1 MQQHVLLATWIANHW
16 SDVASVASLVI
27 AFVAAFRPELHT
39 LLRPRRVDVLLT
51 DSLFLEIGFNGFGPT
66 LGVVGTL
73 NNEHARSLITKMRIC
88 IKPSGANR
96 EFVLTPIFN
105 RERAINSALA
115 GGEEARG
122 KFWLP
127 FLIEADVA
135 IPFDILFRS
144 DAAAG
149 TLTSTGLNLGQAW
162 TAFANSK
169 LQENEQALSDPDSN
183 TMQAKVA
190 AFLAALY
197 SASRDQDFIVAAN
210 REMSDAFVWQPQTY
224 EARLEVRVLNYHRTF
239 SQSFQFE
246 VSGDQS
252 GQLQSNIPLIIAI
265 VCKQVDANTVPYSAF
280 SKMTIR
286 D

>member
-16 SDVASVASLVI
+16 SDVASVVSLVI

-73 NNEHARSLITKMRIC
+73 NNEHARSLITRMRIC
-88 IKPSGANR
+88 VKPSGENG

-105 RERAINSALA
+105 RERAIDSALA

-135 IPFDILFRS
+135 IPFDILFRN
-144 DAAAG
+144 DDAAG
-149 TLTSTGLNLGQAW
+149 TMTSTGLKLGQAW
-162 TAFANSK
+162 TAYANAK
-169 LQENEQALSDPDSN
+169 LQENEQALSDSDAN

-190 AFLAALY
+190 AYLTGLY
-197 SASRDQDFIVAAN
+197 NASGNQDFIVAAG
-210 REMSDAFVWQPQTY
+210 REMDDTFVWQAQTY
-224 EARLEVRVLNYHRTF
+224 EARLEVNVLKYQHTF
-239 SQSFQFE
+239 AQSFRFE
-246 VSGDQS
+246 VSADQAR
-252 GQLQSNIPLIIAI
+252 QLQANIDLIIAL
-265 VCKQVDANTVPYSAF
+265 VCKQVDANTAPYSAF
-280 SKMTIR
+280 SKITIQ